1 MLAPPR
7 NLLVALGLL
16 PGVFVP
22 LAAAFADDAP
32 KASDVPKLAGTWNWT
47 WKDKSGL
54 THRHI
59 LEVEGV
65 GKKLAARERFDK
77 LPPVAVTDLKLDGKN
92 IRFAVVRGEHR
103 ADYSGVVADAN
114 TINGTVKVTDEGETS
129 EFVWEARR
137 ETKKTTPPPQEP
149 ATPPEQ

>member
-1 MLAPPR
+1 
-7 NLLVALGLL
+7 LLVALSLSLL
-16 PGVFVP
+16 PGV
-22 LAAAFADDAP
+22 LAPSATSRAADAP

-47 WKDKSGL
+47 WKDKSGQ

-77 LPPVAVTDLKLDGKN
+77 LPPVAVTDLKLDGKT

-114 TINGTVKVTDEGETS
+114 TINGTVKVTDEGETT
-129 EFVWEARR
+129 EFVWEAKR
-137 ETKKTTPPPQEP
+137 ETKKSGTPSQEP

>member
-7 NLLVALGLL
+7 NLLVALSLL
-16 PGVFVP
+16 PAVLVP
-22 LAAAFADDAP
+22 VATARSADAP
-32 KASDVPKLAGTWNWT
+32 KAADVPKMAGTWNWT
-47 WKDKSGL
+47 WKDKDGK

-59 LEVEGV
+59 LEVEGI

-103 ADYSGVVADAN
+103 ADYSGVVVDAN
-114 TINGTVKVTDEGETS
+114 TINGTVKVTDEGEAS
-129 EFVWEARR
+129 EFVWEAKR
-137 ETKKTTPPPQEP
+137 ETKKTNAPPQEP